1 MLYYLGKIGDQF
13 KKEECKE
20 YKTKDGALKAALKKE
35 DSCVWDE
42 DGNLIREA
50 PEQQETPE
58 QQEATEQQETPEQ
71 QEATEQQEAP
81 EQQEATEQQEAPEQQ
96 KATEQQEALEQQEAT
111 EQLEE
116 QTVEAEQKDKIIVPQ
131 GKMEV
136 TVVCDGTLNIR
147 RTPEWGNKNICGRAV
162 RGQKYRVK
170 EIHMVDGKKMVRTVG
185 DLYLSGDSKFVQF
198 EQI

>member
-20 YKTKDGALKAALKKE
+20 YKTKNGALKAALTKE

-42 DGNLIREA
+42 DGNLIR
-50 PEQQETPE
+50 
-58 QQEATEQQETPEQ
+58 
-71 QEATEQQEAP
+71 EATEQQEAP
-81 EQQEATEQQEAPEQQ
+81 EQQEATEQQETQEQQEAPEQQ
-96 KATEQQEALEQQEAT
+96 ETPEQP
-111 EQLEE
+111 EE

-136 TVVCDGTLNIR
+136 TVDCDGTLNIR
-147 RTPEWGNKNICGRAV
+147 RTPEWGNENICGRAV

>member
-20 YKTKDGALKAALKKE
+20 YKTKNGALKAALTKE

-50 PEQQETPE
+50 
-58 QQEATEQQETPEQ
+58 
-71 QEATEQQEAP
+71 TEQQEAP
-81 EQQEATEQQEAPEQQ
+81 EQQETPEQP
-96 KATEQQEALEQQEAT
+96 
-111 EQLEE
+111 EE

-147 RTPEWGNKNICGRAV
+147 RTPEWGNENICGRAV

>member
-35 DSCVWDE
+35 DLCVWDE

-50 PEQQETPE
+50 
-58 QQEATEQQETPEQ
+58 TEQQK
-71 QEATEQQEAP
+71 ATEQQEAP
-81 EQQEATEQQEAPEQQ
+81 EQQEVPEQQET
-96 KATEQQEALEQQEAT
+96 TEQP
-111 EQLEE
+111 EE
-116 QTVEAEQKDKIIVPQ
+116 QIVEAEQKDKIIVPQ

-136 TVVCDGTLNIR
+136 TVVCDGTLNIH
-147 RTPEWGNKNICGRAV
+147 RTPEWGEKNICGRAV
-162 RGQKYRVK
+162 QGQKYRVK

>member
-50 PEQQETPE
+50 
-58 QQEATEQQETPEQ
+58 TEQQG
-71 QEATEQQEAP
+71 ATEQQEAP
-81 EQQEATEQQEAPEQQ
+81 
-96 KATEQQEALEQQEAT
+96 EQQEAT

-147 RTPEWGNKNICGRAV
+147 RTPEWGNENICGRAV

-170 EIHMVDGKKMVRTVG
+170 EIHMVDEKKMVRTVG

>member
-50 PEQQETPE
+50 PEQQETP
-58 QQEATEQQETPEQ
+58 
-71 QEATEQQEAP
+71 
-81 EQQEATEQQEAPEQQ
+81 
-96 KATEQQEALEQQEAT
+96 EQQEAT

>member
-35 DSCVWDE
+35 DLCVWDE

-58 QQEATEQQETPEQ
+58 QQEATEQQET
-71 QEATEQQEAP
+71 T
-81 EQQEATEQQEAPEQQ
+81 
-96 KATEQQEALEQQEAT
+96 EQQEAT

-170 EIHMVDGKKMVRTVG
+170 EIHMGDGKKMVRTVG

>member
-35 DSCVWDE
+35 DLCVWDE

-58 QQEATEQQETPEQ
+58 QQEATEQQET
-71 QEATEQQEAP
+71 T
-81 EQQEATEQQEAPEQQ
+81 
-96 KATEQQEALEQQEAT
+96 EQQEAT

-170 EIHMVDGKKMVRTVG
+170 EIHLVDGKKMVRTVG

>member
-58 QQEATEQQETPEQ
+58 QQEATEQQE
-71 QEATEQQEAP
+71 
-81 EQQEATEQQEAPEQQ
+81 APEQQ
-96 KATEQQEALEQQEAT
+96 KATEQQETTEQQEAT

>member
-50 PEQQETPE
+50 PEQQEA
-58 QQEATEQQETPEQ
+58 Q
-71 QEATEQQEAP
+71 EQQEAP
-81 EQQEATEQQEAPEQQ
+81 EQQEATEQQETSEQP
-96 KATEQQEALEQQEAT
+96 K
-111 EQLEE
+111 E

-147 RTPEWGNKNICGRAV
+147 RTPEWGNENICGRAV

>member
-20 YKTKDGALKAALKKE
+20 YKTKNGALKAALTKE

-42 DGNLIREA
+42 DGNLIR
-50 PEQQETPE
+50 
-58 QQEATEQQETPEQ
+58 
-71 QEATEQQEAP
+71 EATEQQEAP
-81 EQQEATEQQEAPEQQ
+81 EQQEATEQQETQEQQEAPEQQ
-96 KATEQQEALEQQEAT
+96 ETPEQP
-111 EQLEE
+111 EE

-147 RTPEWGNKNICGRAV
+147 RTPEWGNENGKNCRGLIFVRRFKIC
-162 RGQKYRVK
+162 
-170 EIHMVDGKKMVRTVG
+170 TV
-185 DLYLSGDSKFVQF
+185 
-198 EQI
+198 

>member
-35 DSCVWDE
+35 DLCVWDE

-58 QQEATEQQETPEQ
+58 QQEATEQQET
-71 QEATEQQEAP
+71 T
-81 EQQEATEQQEAPEQQ
+81 
-96 KATEQQEALEQQEAT
+96 EQQEAT

>member
-50 PEQQETPE
+50 PEQQE
-58 QQEATEQQETPEQ
+58 ATEQQETPEQ
-71 QEATEQQEAP
+71 QEATEQ
-81 EQQEATEQQEAPEQQ
+81 
-96 KATEQQEALEQQEAT
+96 
-111 EQLEE
+111 LEE
-116 QTVEAEQKDKIIVPQ
+116 QTVEAGQKDKIIVPQ

-147 RTPEWGNKNICGRAV
+147 RTPEWGNENICGRAV

>member
-20 YKTKDGALKAALKKE
+20 YKTKDGALKAALTKE

-50 PEQQETPE
+50 PEQQE
-58 QQEATEQQETPEQ
+58 ATEQQETQ
-71 QEATEQQEAP
+71 EQQEAP
-81 EQQEATEQQEAPEQQ
+81 EQQETPEQP
-96 KATEQQEALEQQEAT
+96 
-111 EQLEE
+111 EE

-147 RTPEWGNKNICGRAV
+147 RTPEWGNENICGRAV